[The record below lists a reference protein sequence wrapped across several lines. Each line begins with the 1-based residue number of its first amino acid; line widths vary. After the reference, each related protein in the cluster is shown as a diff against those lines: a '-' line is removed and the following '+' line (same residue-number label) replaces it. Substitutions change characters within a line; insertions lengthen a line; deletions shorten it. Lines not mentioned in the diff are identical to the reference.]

1 MKDLLIQALNEA
13 SVVMEAK
20 IPQTKTEVK
29 YVNIEDVSPLGIA
42 AFMKTNN
49 IPDTA
54 YFGGKPNGDDA
65 YSEICL
71 CYDVAI
77 PTTDKDKLKF
87 RREKFSS
94 IVFKHVFDLLTTK
107 HGYKRTGFDS
117 RALRPFYGESIYDM
131 YIVKN
136 FDRIVE
142 YYSIYFEPPAS

>member
-49 IPDTA
+49 
-54 YFGGKPNGDDA
+54 DA